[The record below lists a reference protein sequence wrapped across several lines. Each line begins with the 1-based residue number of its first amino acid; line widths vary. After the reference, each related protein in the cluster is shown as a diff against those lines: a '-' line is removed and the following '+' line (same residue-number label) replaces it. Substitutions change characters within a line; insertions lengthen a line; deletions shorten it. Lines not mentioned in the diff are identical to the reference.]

1 MFIDP
6 KTGEAREPTP
16 QELAEISKRQAAS
29 RQQAS
34 EGAASRPKAVQL
46 PDGTIMVPMD
56 GQPQTPVQA
65 CVAKDGTLTIDHDCQ
80 DAAKRSQEDQQ

>member
-16 QELAEISKRQAAS
+16 QELAEISKQQAAS
-29 RQQAS
+29 KQQAS

-56 GQPQTPVQA
+56 DQPQTPVQA
-65 CVAKDGTLTIDHDCQ
+65 CVAKDGTLKIDHDCQ
-80 DAAKRSQEDQQ
+80 DAAKRRQEDQQ

>member
-6 KTGEAREPTP
+6 KTGEARDPTP

-34 EGAASRPKAVQL
+34 EGADSRPKAVQL

-65 CVAKDGTLTIDHDCQ
+65 CVAKDGTLKIDHDCQ